1 MTSPTG
7 QVPRCRYCNR
17 PLKSAES
24 RRLGYGKD
32 CGRKCGLIQPKPRRA
47 ARAKVARQL
56 ALTSRILDQPPPP
69 VLPGQTAI
77 ELDYHQPTLES
88 L

>member
-1 MTSPTG
+1 MECQG
-7 QVPRCRYCNR
+7 CHR
-17 PLKSAES
+17 PLKHPTPTGYGPICAQ
-24 RRLGYGKD
+24 RLG
-32 CGRKCGLIQPKPRRA
+32 LTPAKPRRA

-77 ELDYHQPTLES
+77 DLDYHQPTLES

>member
-1 MTSPTG
+1 MTG
-7 QVPRCRYCNR
+7 RMECQGCHR
-17 PLKSAES
+17 PLKHPTPSGYGPVCAQ
-24 RRLGYGKD
+24 RLG
-32 CGRKCGLIQPKPRRA
+32 LTPTKPRRA